1 MKIVK
6 TISELKEEI
15 KAYGK
20 NKTIG
25 FVPTMGYLH
34 EGHLSLIKR
43 AKMENDIVVV
53 SIFVNP
59 TQFGPGEDFES
70 YPRDF
75 EKDARLAE
83 AAGADIL
90 FLPDA
95 KEIYP
100 VGSSTIVE
108 VQGPITKKLCGNS
121 RPTHFKG
128 VTTVVNML
136 LNMVS
141 PDKAYFGQKDA
152 QQVAVIKKMIR
163 DLHMQVAIV
172 TCPIIR
178 EADGLALSSR
188 NVGLKTEERNQALVL
203 GRALNIAK
211 DLWISGGNDVATLKT
226 VIANEINTMPLAD
239 IDYVDILDF
248 NSLEEIQKIDA
259 PALAAVAVRFGKTR
273 LIDNIILE

>member
-6 TISELKEEI
+6 TIDELKKEI
-15 KAYGK
+15 NEYGK

-25 FVPTMGYLH
+25 FAPTMGYLH

-43 AKMENDIVVV
+43 AKTENDIAVV

-90 FLPDA
+90 FLPDVQ
-95 KEIYP
+95 EIYP
-100 VGSSTIVE
+100 VGSATIVE
-108 VQGPITKKLCGNS
+108 VEGPITKKLCGNS

-128 VTTVVNML
+128 VTTVVNIL
-136 LNMVS
+136 LNIVS

-163 DLHMQVAIV
+163 DLHMQVTIV

-188 NVGLKTEERNQALVL
+188 NVGLRTAEREQAPVL
-203 GRALNIAK
+203 SRALNIAK
-211 DLWISGGNDVATLKT
+211 DLWISGENDVKILKT
-226 VIANEINTMPLAD
+226 VISNEINTMPLAD
-239 IDYVDILDF
+239 IDYVDILDYET
-248 NSLEEIQKIDA
+248 LEGIEKIDA
-259 PALAAVAVRFGKTR
+259 PALAAVAVRFGNTR